1 VTWRRAW
8 ATYVTAHVGKSLL
21 WSGSDLLTLY
31 LLVSVYGLAPM
42 TAGMLFLIGLAANAL
57 ADFAVGNHLARRPRH
72 AGPIAAAALV
82 LSGISFPA
90 TVLLAP
96 YGAPALLA
104 ATLLFRIAYSGVDVP
119 HNALLTRLGDTP
131 ARAVSLSRGRT
142 VGTAL
147 ASLVVA
153 GVASGGKGIGTA
165 ALLWAIAS
173 GGVIIGATMVPLLIA
188 VPPRSSTI
196 EAERSVPRALP
207 LPFVVA
213 SVIGIVAL
221 GALAKAVLHLLDAWH
236 RGGDGR
242 SILTLLI
249 LGRTASAL
257 LPIRLANAR
266 HGLRLLAVSYV
277 AAAFVAIGFAWN
289 AGSALLALLGLALGT
304 TNLIGWAILPVLR
317 AGPRGYGL
325 YTMASKL
332 ALGTAGLAL
341 AGGLGRV
348 PTFTAGSY
356 VAFVLMVAAGCI
368 VTALLLLLPGL
379 TRSPARGLPAA

>member
-31 LLVSVYGLAPM
+31 LLVSVYGLA
-42 TAGMLFLIGLAANAL
+42 ANAQ
-57 ADFAVGNHLARRPRH
+57 ADFPVGNHLARRPGH

-82 LSGISFPA
+82 LSGISFPT

-96 YGAPALLA
+96 YGAPALLS
-104 ATLLFRIAYSGVDVP
+104 ATLLFRIAYSGGDVP
-119 HNALLTRLGDTP
+119 HNTLLTRLGDTP

-147 ASLVVA
+147 ASLMVA
-153 GVASGGKGIGTA
+153 GVASG
-165 ALLWAIAS
+165 
-173 GGVIIGATMVPLLIA
+173 ATMVPLRIA
-188 VPPRSSTI
+188 VPPRSSTVGP
-196 EAERSVPRALP
+196 ERPVPRALP

-221 GALAKAVLHLLDAWH
+221 GALAKAVLHLPQAWH
-236 RGGDGR
+236 RGDDGR
-242 SILTLLI
+242 SVLTLLI
-249 LGRTASAL
+249 FGRTASAL
-257 LPIRLANAR
+257 LPIRLADAR
-266 HGLRLLAVSYV
+266 HGLRLLAMSYAS
-277 AAAFVAIGFAWN
+277 AASAASAAIGFAWS
-289 AGSALLALLGLALGT
+289 AGSTLLALFGLALGT
-304 TNLIGWAILPVLR
+304 TNLIGWAIVPVLR
-317 AGPRGYGL
+317 AGPRGCGL

-332 ALGTAGLAL
+332 VLGTAELAL